1 MKLSVLTPPTA
12 EPLSL
17 AEARAHMRVDHFD
30 EDGVIAGL
38 ILAARQHI
46 EQETGLAL
54 CTQTLRGTLDAFP
67 AGKAMALPAHPVQS
81 VTAVRYHNEAGT
93 LIEWSA
99 AEWET
104 DLSGIVPRIAPRNGF
119 AWPTPGKK
127 LGAVQVEFVAGYGG
141 PELVRSAC
149 MTGCG
154 PELVPQPVM
163 QALRILVAHY
173 YEHRELVVTGTIVN
187 ELPMAVKALL
197 APYRCFA

>member
-81 VTAVRYHNEAGT
+81 VTAVRYFNEAGT

-104 DLSGIVPRIAPRNGF
+104 DLSGIVPRVAPRNGF

-141 PELVRSAC
+141 PELV
-149 MTGCG
+149 
-154 PELVPQPVM
+154 PQPVM

-173 YEHRELVVTGTIVN
+173 YEHRELVVTGTTVN

>member
-1 MKLSVLTPPTA
+1 VKLSVLTPPTA

-67 AGKAMALPAHPVQS
+67 AGKPMALPAHPVQS
-81 VTAVRYHNEAGT
+81 VTAVRYFNEAGS
-93 LIEWSA
+93 LIEWPA
-99 AEWET
+99 GEWET
-104 DLSGIVPRIAPRNGF
+104 DLTGIVPRIAPRNGF
-119 AWPTPGKK
+119 AWPTPGQK

-141 PELVRSAC
+141 PEV
-149 MTGCG
+149 
-154 PELVPQPVM
+154 VPQPVM

-187 ELPMAVKALL
+187 ELPMTVKALI